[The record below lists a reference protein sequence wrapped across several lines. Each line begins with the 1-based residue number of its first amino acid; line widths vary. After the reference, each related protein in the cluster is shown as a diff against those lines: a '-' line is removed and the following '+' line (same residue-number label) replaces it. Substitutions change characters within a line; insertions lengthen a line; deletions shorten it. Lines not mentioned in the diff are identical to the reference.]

1 MNAAMAVAE
10 VLPRARSRALL
21 EAALVLW
28 LPALAPL
35 LTGMLREESHGF
47 WTYVAM
53 LPVLPGTIVAALLPA
68 QGAWFVV
75 AAAVPTLLLGV
86 VLYAVGREAPRWLL
100 VGCHGLVAALLV
112 AEAVGFAWALRA

>member
-1 MNAAMAVAE
+1 MTAAVASAE
-10 VLPRARSRALL
+10 VLPRARCRALL
-21 EAALVLW
+21 EAAAVLW
-28 LPALAPL
+28 LPALVPL
-35 LTGMLREESHGF
+35 LTGMLRDDSHVF

-53 LPVLPGTIVAALLPA
+53 LPVVPGTIVAALLQA

-112 AEAVGFAWALRA
+112 AEAVGLAYALRA